1 MTSLTKSWTLEADV
15 DEDMIDEMISGV
27 VGKSKIHQRTL
38 KFWEVYVDEGNLG
51 RYIRHNYPDVEVSQ
65 FSLPQ

>member
-1 MTSLTKSWTLEADV
+1 
-15 DEDMIDEMISGV
+15 MIDEMISGV

-51 RYIRHNYPDVEVSQ
+51 RYLRQNYPDVEVSQ
-65 FSLPQ
+65 FSLPR